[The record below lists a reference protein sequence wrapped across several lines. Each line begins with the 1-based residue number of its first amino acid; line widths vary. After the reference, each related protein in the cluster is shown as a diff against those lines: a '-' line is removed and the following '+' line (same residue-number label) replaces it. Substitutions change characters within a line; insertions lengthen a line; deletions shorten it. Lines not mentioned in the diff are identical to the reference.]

1 MAPEFDGGLGP
12 APPHHSPMTVE
23 EIQKLRRPRG
33 IPFAIGKIG
42 HVVLSVRDVGA
53 SVKFYTE
60 ALGCE
65 ISDVYPDALIPGKMA
80 FLRFNRDHH
89 GIGLIASKDADGVQ
103 GRELHH
109 IALEI
114 ASLDELV
121 LAREYFKKIGV
132 PIVREGRRRAGSQIS
147 VEIADPDGHSI
158 ELFWGMDQVGTDGYV
173 RPPDEWKQNDTLE
186 EAIADVPSGQDTT
199 LRYVKLHAR

>member
-1 MAPEFDGGLGP
+1 M
-12 APPHHSPMTVE
+12 PMTVE
-23 EIQKLRRPRG
+23 EIEALRRPRG
-33 IPFAIGKIG
+33 IPFAINKIG
-42 HVVLSVRDVGA
+42 HVVLSVSDVGR

-60 ALGCE
+60 VLGCS
-65 ISDVYPDALIPGKMA
+65 ISDVYPDALVPGKMA
-80 FLRFNRDHH
+80 FLRFNGDHH
-89 GIGLIASKDADGVQ
+89 GIGVIAAKGADGKQ

-114 ASLDELV
+114 LSLDELV

-158 ELFWGMDQVGTDGYV
+158 ELFWGMDQVGTEGVV
-173 RPPDEWKQNDTLE
+173 RPSSEWKQNETLE
-186 EAIADVPSGQDTT
+186 EAIADVPPGQDTT
-199 LRYVKLHAR
+199 LRYVKLPATAAR

>member
-1 MAPEFDGGLGP
+1 
-12 APPHHSPMTVE
+12 MTVQ
-23 EIQKLRRPRG
+23 EIAQFKRPRG

-42 HVVLSVRDVGA
+42 HVVLAVRDVAA

-60 ALGCE
+60 VLGCE
-65 ISDVYPDALIPGKMA
+65 ISDLYSDELVPGKMA

-89 GIGLIASKDADGVQ
+89 GIGLIASASADGKQ

-121 LAREYFKKIGV
+121 LAREYFKRIGV

-147 VEIADPDGHSI
+147 VEIADPDGHAV
-158 ELFWGMDQVGTDGYV
+158 ELFWGMDQVGTEGYV
-173 RPPDEWKQNDTLE
+173 RPPAEWKMNDSLE
-186 EAIADVPSGQDTT
+186 EAIADVPPGQDTT
-199 LRYVKLHAR
+199 LRYVKL